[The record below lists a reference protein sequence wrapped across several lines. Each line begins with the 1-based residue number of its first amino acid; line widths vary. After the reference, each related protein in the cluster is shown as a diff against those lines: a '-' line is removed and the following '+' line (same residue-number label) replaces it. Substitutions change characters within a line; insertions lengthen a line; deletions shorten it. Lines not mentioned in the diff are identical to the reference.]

1 MKLETS
7 IMIDAPVTQVWEVFV
22 DFKKYPEWNP
32 FVLAIDGE
40 VAKNEQIAITLPT
53 MNFKPTVLKFD
64 EASELR
70 WLGKLWMK
78 GIFDGEHYF
87 QFKAIDENRTQFIH
101 DELFKG
107 ILVPLMLKQLNGSI
121 KKGFEE
127 MNQTLKT
134 RAEKNR

>member
-7 IMIDAPVTQVWEVFV
+7 IMIDAPVTQVWEVFD

-40 VAKNEQIAITLPT
+40 VAKNEQIAITLAT

-101 DELFKG
+101 GELFKG
-107 ILVPLMLKQLNGSI
+107 ILVPLMRKQLNGSI

-127 MNQTLKT
+127 MNQALKT